1 MKMLSIAMLAM
12 LTAVAVAKDG
22 PRWVPGF
29 DEPQLDTKKL
39 TVRGPA
45 AFYGDTTEVGDK
57 DITGDVSVTGAITA
71 SGKIT
76 GDSIDA
82 DASNLTWT
90 VVAAVNVTNG
100 QVVALAAG
108 KINMLRGTGQVDAET
123 NTITI
128 ANFAAGDVGKITY
141 VANAYN
147 ATNIVRIAKTG
158 NFYGDTIELGA
169 GDSMAIYAGTTNVLY
184 GK

>member
-57 DITGDVSVTGAITA
+57 DITGALTV
-71 SGKIT
+71 SGKVT
-76 GDSIDA
+76 ADSIDA

-100 QVVALAAG
+100 QAVALAAG
-108 KINMLRGTGQVDAET
+108 KINILRGTGQVNAET

-141 VANAYN
+141 LANAYN
-147 ATNIVRIAKTG
+147 ATNNVRIAETG
-158 NFYGDTIELGA
+158 NFYGDTIVLKA